1 MWQKCPICN
10 GEGEVQNYGTVTS
23 LFSICPTCNG
33 KRIISEI
40 NGLPPNN
47 HIDNSFEQAKEM
59 EKEQIINA
67 FNDGDF
73 MSTGC
78 EDDAVKYYNETYN
91 K

>member
-1 MWQKCPICN
+1 MIQKINHN
-10 GEGEVQNYGTVTS
+10 GDANKMVTAVEW
-23 LFSICPTCNG
+23 LI
-33 KRIISEI
+33 EQ
-40 NGLPPNN
+40 
-47 HIDNSFEQAKEM
+47 FEQKGYIGKQDELQAIAM